1 MQKIGIYMEDIR
13 VSTLMMQKNE
23 KVLLEKWIKYHKEIV
38 GLDNI
43 TIFDNGST
51 NDETINILKK
61 YEKSGLKVIWT
72 HNTQK
77 DFELKGT
84 ILGNE
89 ILALQES
96 TNCDFFFPL
105 DCDEFLAVE
114 LENSKISCEKEDI
127 FAELKKYVGSKDI
140 LMIKKQLFNSPISDE
155 WFWPRPDRK
164 CFFYKNNFLS
174 MDVGFHWA
182 KNKHSTT
189 ELQTKI
195 VQFHFHNKP
204 YSVAQEHAKAKL
216 LSRVDDF
223 SLETLRNYKGAG
235 VHLVD
240 YFLFSES
247 EIVNNLLNKKY
258 TPCKALKYKLA
269 ELEIAWP
276 YADEIAKSCHRV
288 NEARAQICQGT
299 GIDAKVQHKQIMSSV
314 DRVELIGST
323 LRLIGWGFGIT
334 HDKKVSEIKSMAI
347 VIDNKCVIGNIEAR
361 SSRADV
367 KAVHNSAPI
376 ESGFVANFNVSDLTR
391 QNEKI
396 TSVAFFMD
404 IRERSLG
411 QIIQFNKASTILSL
425 LN

>member
-1 MQKIGIYMEDIR
+1 MEDIR

-96 TNCDFFFPL
+96 SNFDFFFPL

-164 CFFYKNNFLS
+164 CFFYRNNFLS

-182 KNKHSTT
+182 KNVHSTT

-258 TPCKALKYKLA
+258 TPCKALKYKFA
-269 ELEIAWP
+269 ELDIAWP
-276 YADEIAKSCHRV
+276 YADEIAQSCHRV
-288 NEARAQICQGT
+288 NEARAEICHGM
-299 GIDAKVQHKQIMSSV
+299 GIDAEVQHKQIMSSV

-334 HDKKVSEIKSMAI
+334 HDKKVREIKSIALT
-347 VIDNKCVIGNIEAR
+347 IDNSCILADIEAR
-361 SSRADV
+361 VKRDDV
-367 KAVHNSAPI
+367 RAVHSIAP
-376 ESGFVANFNVSDLTR
+376 EDTGYVANFDISNLKI
-391 QNEKI
+391 QNEGIK
-396 TSVAFFMD
+396 SVSLFMD
-404 IRERSLG
+404 IKPKSLG
-411 QIIQFNKASTILSL
+411 QIIQFNKAPKIVSL
-425 LN
+425 LNDKSK

>member
-1 MQKIGIYMEDIR
+1 MEDIR

-96 TNCDFFFPL
+96 SNYDFFFPL

-164 CFFYKNNFLS
+164 CFFYRNNFLS

-182 KNKHSTT
+182 KNVHSTT

-216 LSRVDDF
+216 LSRVDNF

-258 TPCKALKYKLA
+258 TPCEALKYKFA
-269 ELEIAWP
+269 ELDIAWP
-276 YADEIAKSCHRV
+276 YADEIAQSCHRV
-288 NEARAQICQGT
+288 NEARAEICHGM
-299 GIDAKVQHKQIMSSV
+299 GIDAEVQHKQIMSSV

-323 LRLIGWGFGIT
+323 LRLIGWGFGIM
-334 HDKKVSEIKSMAI
+334 HDKKVSEIKSMAM

-361 SSRADV
+361 SSRDDV
-367 KAVHNSAPI
+367 RAVHSIAP
-376 ESGFVANFNVSDLTR
+376 EDAGYVVNFDTSNL
-391 QNEKI
+391 KI
-396 TSVAFFMD
+396 HKEGIKSISLFMD
-404 IRERSLG
+404 IKSRSLG
-411 QIIQFNKASTILSL
+411 QIIQFNKVSKIVSL
-425 LN
+425 LNDKSK